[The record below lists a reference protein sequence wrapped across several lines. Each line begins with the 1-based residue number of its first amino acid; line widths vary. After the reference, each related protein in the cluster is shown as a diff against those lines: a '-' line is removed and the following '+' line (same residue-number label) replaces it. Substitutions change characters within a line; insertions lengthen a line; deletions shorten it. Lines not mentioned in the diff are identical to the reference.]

1 VKQTLASSLHEVAR
15 ILSEAAP
22 NPSGLVSDDGTP
34 EMIGGVGLVEEEL
47 IPVFEAL
54 LQDVEAVQM
63 GVMRHLADFFARMS
77 SQCRVS
83 YLPLLHDLLHS
94 TNPFNWRLRQCLAV
108 QLPALLDLPPPELV
122 FNTLFPL
129 VMTLLQD
136 PVASVRRNSFK
147 GVAQMLVIL
156 FKLCRALD
164 AHNDRAMKLLTQV
177 AIPPAS
183 DKGPDAANAICDS
196 SVAELQDIIKDDFD
210 DPHQMNIAITAAH
223 QVDVVAKAINTLVA
237 GDSFQLRQL
246 WAELS
251 LSLLEELPQHLYEKY
266 FLDGLLFLTSDPVSN
281 VRVAVGAVLSG
292 WSQDMAPFQ
301 NTASPWTWLLR
312 RPDVRECVKRL
323 SRDDMD
329 VYTAMQKLHP
339 LFPDL
344 TFTAVSCKG
353 LKEAPGGS
361 EPVLNAVTGALFGYS
376 SRRSS
381 LTCDSSLKD
390 SSSCGSTTADVEEYQ
405 DIDSN
410 NCSDGVDLRDTSR
423 LQGIDLELE
432 LKLEPEEDEEDGGGS
447 SLNQNQEMRWGDY
460 MGLHTLSASDERQ
473 SQKLESGREVTVAV

>member
-1 VKQTLASSLHEVAR
+1 
-15 ILSEAAP
+15 
-22 NPSGLVSDDGTP
+22 LV
-34 EMIGGVGLVEEEL
+34 
-47 IPVFEAL
+47 L
-54 LQDVEAVQM
+54 L
-63 GVMRHLADFFARMS
+63 R
-77 SQCRVS
+77 
-83 YLPLLHDLLHS
+83 
-94 TNPFNWRLRQCLAV
+94 
-108 QLPALLDLPPPELV
+108 
-122 FNTLFPL
+122 
-129 VMTLLQD
+129 
-136 PVASVRRNSFK
+136 
-147 GVAQMLVIL
+147 
-156 FKLCRALD
+156 
-164 AHNDRAMKLLTQV
+164 
-177 AIPPAS
+177 
-183 DKGPDAANAICDS
+183 
-196 SVAELQDIIKDDFD
+196 
-210 DPHQMNIAITAAH
+210 
-223 QVDVVAKAINTLVA
+223 
-237 GDSFQLRQL
+237 
-246 WAELS
+246 
-251 LSLLEELPQHLYEKY
+251 ELPRDLFENY

-405 DIDSN
+405 DIDSD